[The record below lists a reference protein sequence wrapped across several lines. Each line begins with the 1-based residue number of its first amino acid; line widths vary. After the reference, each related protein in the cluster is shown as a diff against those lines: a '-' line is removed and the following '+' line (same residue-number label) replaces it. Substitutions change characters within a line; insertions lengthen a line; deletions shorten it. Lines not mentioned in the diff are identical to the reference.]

1 MRLEPTPWRL
11 ELALKIPPARSWTAW
26 VPLDPFMRHAPIRP
40 AHRDRT
46 TPRPVTLLRGASGRP
61 ALAFQQPVYR
71 NRWRMIAEGRP
82 PPPFLALQ
90 QMQLGRLER
99 RRMKCFGR
107 AGARLEQRLGLPAL
121 GVVSWVSGASCVGC
135 AVCAFHTTNIAH
147 RSRCCSQLAVLL
159 PRARRKPGPSFL
171 PCAVFES
178 SGHARDRDRTVSA
191 TKPA

>member
-1 MRLEPTPWRL
+1 MRLEPPPRWL
-11 ELALKIPPARSWTAW
+11 ELTFQIPPARSWAAW

-46 TPRPVTLLRGASGRP
+46 TPRPVSLLRGASGRP
-61 ALAFQQPVYR
+61 ALAFQQPFQR
-71 NRWRMIAEGRP
+71 HRWSMVPHRRP

-90 QMQLGRLER
+90 QMQLCGFER

-107 AGARLEQRLGLPAL
+107 AGARAKQRLGLPAL
-121 GVVSWVSGASCVGC
+121 GVVPWVSGASCVGC

-147 RSRCCSQLAVLL
+147 RSRCCSQLADLL
-159 PRARRKPGPSFL
+159 PRARRKPVPSFL